1 MKTRLVM
8 AIGFVLLIQVSGVAQ
23 IHYPFQESDGTGDI
37 LAYWYSVPEDSVKLT
52 VFKNTL
58 YFHSSLQIYG
68 KVPAKSFQVEAKVYL
83 KDRKQVFHRVF
94 DVAREKKEDTY
105 NMDFRGGFFRL
116 TCPVDILT
124 QNPGRIEVTIRS
136 PEGEKTKEIQCRY
149 HKLYG
154 KITDFQG
161 NPFRGFVWI
170 NPDAFGTSVGVWS
183 DASGNYE
190 IEIPERTYN
199 SIAVDDESYA
209 VKTTETWAWHIIM
222 DADQNL
228 DFKVGT
234 GEVYNLNVW
243 PNNGGGDTYFI
254 SFRPM
259 ALHLFQQNMGK
270 ENPFVLDEKTYN
282 LIDIAPDLKAE
293 DITVTINGK
302 TSEVISLQRYYETA
316 PGTAM
321 NAYLVQVNLE
331 GIDKTGKQTVVLE
344 YRAETE
350 VDGETVVTNSMGYF
364 QYYSNYYG
372 LSHYF

>member
-1 MKTRLVM
+1 
-8 AIGFVLLIQVSGVAQ
+8 
-23 IHYPFQESDGTGDI
+23 
-37 LAYWYSVPEDSVKLT
+37 
-52 VFKNTL
+52 
-58 YFHSSLQIYG
+58 
-68 KVPAKSFQVEAKVYL
+68 
-83 KDRKQVFHRVF
+83 
-94 DVAREKKEDTY
+94 
-105 NMDFRGGFFRL
+105 
-116 TCPVDILT
+116 
-124 QNPGRIEVTIRS
+124 
-136 PEGEKTKEIQCRY
+136 
-149 HKLYG
+149 
-154 KITDFQG
+154 
-161 NPFRGFVWI
+161 
-170 NPDAFGTSVGVWS
+170 VGIWS

-243 PNNGGGDTYFI
+243 PNNGGGNTYFI

-270 ENPFVLDEKTYN
+270 ENPFILDGKTYN

-302 TSEVISLQRYYETA
+302 TSEVISLQRYHETA

-331 GIDKTGKQTVVLE
+331 GIEKTGKQTVVLE

-350 VDGETVVTNSMGYF
+350 VDGESVVTNSMGYF
-364 QYYSNYYG
+364 QFYSNYYG
-372 LSHYF
+372 LSSYF